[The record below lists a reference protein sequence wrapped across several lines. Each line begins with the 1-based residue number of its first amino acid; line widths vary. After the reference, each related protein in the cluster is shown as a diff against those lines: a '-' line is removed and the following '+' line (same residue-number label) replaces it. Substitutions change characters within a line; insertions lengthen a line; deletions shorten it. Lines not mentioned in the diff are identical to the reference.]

1 MDTPI
6 TRAEHEEF
14 RRRMEEEHSRINKRL
29 ELLEESSEKLNAL
42 NTSIEKLAVSME
54 GMLKEQIAQGQRLEV
69 LEKRDGENWRKL
81 IWYLGTAAVG
91 AVLGYLLRMIGIGG

>member
-42 NTSIEKLAVSME
+42 NTNIEKLAVSME

-81 IWYLGTAAVG
+81 IWA
-91 AVLGYLLRMIGIGG
+91 

>member
-1 MDTPI
+1 
-6 TRAEHEEF
+6 
-14 RRRMEEEHSRINKRL
+14 MEEEHSRINKRL

-81 IWYLGTAAVG
+81 IWVSPPRICQAGRPWAACSCRRC
-91 AVLGYLLRMIGIGG
+91 LTRMFWCW